1 MNENTRVSV
10 VIPAYNAE
18 DFIED
23 AVKSCFRQ
31 TYRPIETVVVNDGS
45 TDATAKKVKSLAR
58 SIPSDSVE
66 LRGIDI
72 GINKGAANALNV
84 GFSNAEGEYICWLS
98 ADDTF
103 IDKEKVKKQVAYMK
117 RTRASWSYFRSCYM
131 GASLSR
137 AKLVVPSYL
146 PRLPIFDSMFIR
158 NPDLRLAGLLFRNPI
173 NGSSV
178 MIKKEAVKSYGQ
190 FDPSTRNIDGDGD
203 LWMRYSA
210 LKLKLEA
217 IEGAPVFYREHGK
230 QTSKRIDQMIYGCEL
245 TRLRILKAL
254 EKNSKLEIIIKKLAP
269 FLPIILKT
277 KQHFRRPLVS
287 EFLFKHIINNRDK
300 FDWFLFKMA
309 ERSLNNIKNHGNYR
323 NIDKN
328 KFAKDLKLL
337 MKSDIYKEFEE
348 KLREVGY
355 Q

>member
-1 MNENTRVSV
+1 MNENTRASV

-31 TYRPIETVVVNDGS
+31 TYRPMEIVVVNDGS
-45 TDATAKKVKSLAR
+45 TDATSNKVKSLA
-58 SIPSDSVE
+58 SSLPADSFE
-66 LRGIDI
+66 LRVIDI
-72 GINKGAANALNV
+72 GNNMGAANALNV

-98 ADDTF
+98 ADDMF
-103 IDKEKVKKQVAYMK
+103 IDKEKVKKQAAHMK
-117 RTRASWSYFRSCYM
+117 RTRASWSYFKNCYM
-131 GASLSR
+131 GTNLSNS
-137 AKLVVPSYL
+137 KLVLTSYL
-146 PRLPIFDSMFIR
+146 PRLPIFDSLFIH
-158 NPDLRLAGLLFRNPI
+158 NPDLRLAALLFRNPI

-178 MIKKEAVKSYGQ
+178 MIKKETAESYGQ
-190 FDPSTRNIDGDGD
+190 FDPLTRNIDGDGD

-230 QTSKRIDQMIYGCEL
+230 QTSKRKDQMIYGCEL
-245 TRLRILKAL
+245 TRIRIFKAL
-254 EKNSKLEIIIKKLAP
+254 EKNSKLEILIKKFAP
-269 FLPIILKT
+269 FLPLILKT
-277 KQHFRRPLVS
+277 KQHFKRPLVS
-287 EFLFKHIINNRDK
+287 EFLFNHIINNKDK

-309 ERSLNNIKNHGNYR
+309 EKALNDIKNHGNYR

-328 KFAKDLKLL
+328 KFAKDLELL
-337 MKSDIYKEFEE
+337 MRSDIFKKFEE
-348 KLREVGY
+348 QLREVGY

>member
-1 MNENTRVSV
+1 MNENRRVSV

-31 TYRPIETVVVNDGS
+31 TYRPIETLVVNDGS
-45 TDATAKKVKSLAR
+45 TDATVNKVKSLAN
-58 SIPSDSVE
+58 SLPADAFE
-66 LRGIDI
+66 LRVIDI
-72 GINKGAANALNV
+72 GNNMGAANALNV

-98 ADDTF
+98 ADDMF
-103 IDKEKVKKQVAYMK
+103 IAKEKVKKQVAHMK
-117 RTRASWSYFRSCYM
+117 RTRANWSYFKKCYM
-131 GASLSR
+131 GTNLSNS
-137 AKLVVPSYL
+137 KLELPSYL
-146 PRLPIFDSMFIR
+146 PRLPMFDSLFIH
-158 NPDLRLAGLLFRNPI
+158 NPDLRLAALLFKNPI

-178 MIKKEAVKSYGQ
+178 MIKKEAAQSCGQ
-190 FDPSTRNIDGDGD
+190 FDPTTRNIDGDGD

-210 LKLKLEA
+210 LQLKLEA

-245 TRLRILKAL
+245 TRIRILKTL
-254 EKNSKLEIIIKKLAP
+254 EKNSKLESIIKKFAP
-269 FLPIILKT
+269 FLPIILRT
-277 KQHFRRPLVS
+277 KQHFKRPLVS
-287 EFLFKHIINNRDK
+287 EFLFNYIMDNKAK

-309 ERSLNNIKNHGNYR
+309 EKSLNNVRNHGNYR

-328 KFAKDLKLL
+328 KFAKDLELL
-337 MKSDIYKEFEE
+337 MRSDIFKEFEE